1 MSFSLVGEIARKKL
15 ELEAA
20 RQQAGG
26 GAKKYVRRGDIEKQR
41 DAALAP
47 SDAAAEL
54 SAPAT
59 AVATVVTVTEP
70 KVVLKRSEVI
80 SRLRKLGQPVT
91 FFAETD
97 EERYKRLVSFEEE
110 ASGHDRSDV
119 AIAGVYEFKGADGGA
134 SAGHKRGRADS
145 EGGDLASPGEKAGGG
160 FASRTGGAAG
170 GDGADDG
177 GDDDD
182 DGHAAGGGAR
192 PRIVAADADGWKGK
206 DDHKYVHRFFKGMLN
221 EWEAA
226 LAAAPDDERES
237 AAGRAERRTQKQTRD
252 YSASS
257 GARGDSG
264 RRADPHPS
272 PLAAAAAA
280 VQSAPSSRCA
290 RRAACPRT
298 CCASPSR

>member
-26 GAKKYVRRGDIEKQR
+26 GAKKYVRRGDLEKQR
-41 DAALAP
+41 DAALGAPP
-47 SDAAAEL
+47 SDTAVEPG
-54 SAPAT
+54 APAT
-59 AVATVVTVTEP
+59 AVAAVVTVTEP

-170 GDGADDG
+170 DGGADDG

-192 PRIVAADADGWKGK
+192 PRVVAADADGWKGK

-252 YSASS
+252 YSAC
-257 GARGDSG
+257 AG
-264 RRADPHPS
+264 RRSKAGSRS
-272 PLAAAAAA
+272 PLPLLLPLLPL
-280 VQSAPSSRCA
+280 QSAPSSRCA

-298 CCASPSR
+298 CCASL